1 MTNVEIITIGDEIV
15 IGEVV
20 DTNSAWIS
28 QELNKIGF
36 NVIKITSIRDVEKD
50 MRDSINMAL
59 GNSNVV
65 LVTGGLGPTNDD
77 KTTMVLAKLFSSP
90 LITDMHTFEKVKDI
104 VEKKGIPF
112 NENNQ
117 RQALVPRCA
126 TVIENDNGTAPAML
140 FETNGKVLIAMPGVP
155 FEMKAICK
163 DRVFKILQKKFPQS
177 HNVHISV
184 LTYGIAESVLAEK
197 IASWEYAL
205 PKNFH
210 LAYLP
215 SPTQL
220 RLRLSVYDIAD
231 RETVEAEIYKRFDEL
246 KEIIGI
252 NFIGF
257 EGESVEKQIATI
269 LSGKGATLCTAESCS
284 GGSIAKRITAING
297 SSTYFKGGVVAYDN
311 SIKTNV
317 LGVEEHIIA
326 EHGAVSQETVEAM
339 ARNAASI
346 FKTDY
351 SIATSGIAGPTGGTP
366 DKPVGTVWIAVHT
379 PKGTYS
385 INKLFGN
392 LREQNIEYATSNAL
406 FFFLDQLQKQE

>member
-155 FEMKAICK
+155 VEMKAIVYLRSYK
-163 DRVFKILQKKFPQS
+163 R
-177 HNVHISV
+177 
-184 LTYGIAESVLAEK
+184 
-197 IASWEYAL
+197 
-205 PKNFH
+205 NFH
-210 LAYLP
+210 NRTMYT
-215 SPTQL
+215 S
-220 RLRLSVYDIAD
+220 LS
-231 RETVEAEIYKRFDEL
+231 
-246 KEIIGI
+246 
-252 NFIGF
+252 
-257 EGESVEKQIATI
+257 
-269 LSGKGATLCTAESCS
+269 
-284 GGSIAKRITAING
+284 
-297 SSTYFKGGVVAYDN
+297 
-311 SIKTNV
+311 
-317 LGVEEHIIA
+317 
-326 EHGAVSQETVEAM
+326 
-339 ARNAASI
+339 
-346 FKTDY
+346 
-351 SIATSGIAGPTGGTP
+351 
-366 DKPVGTVWIAVHT
+366 
-379 PKGTYS
+379 
-385 INKLFGN
+385 
-392 LREQNIEYATSNAL
+392 
-406 FFFLDQLQKQE
+406 